1 MSNHWQPGQSGN
13 PKGRPPGSG
22 EVAKMRAAIAERLP
36 DVIDVLVQKALSGDI
51 SAARLLLER
60 TVPPLRAQELPLS
73 LSMPTSGSF
82 TDQGRSVLQSIASE
96 EIEPSRGA
104 ALITAI
110 ATLARITEIDE
121 LTARIATLE
130 TRLENR
136 LEKR

>member
-1 MSNHWQPGQSGN
+1 
-13 PKGRPPGSG
+13 
-22 EVAKMRAAIAERLP
+22 MRAAIAERLP
-36 DVIDVLVQKALSGDI
+36 EVIEVLVQKALSGDI

-73 LSMPTSGSF
+73 FSMPNSGSF

-96 EIEPSRGA
+96 DIDPSRGA

-110 ATLARITEIDE
+110 ANLARITEIDE

-136 LEKR
+136 LEKP